1 MYLNNIMALVLLFV
15 CYVRYVYELLF
26 ILAFI
31 SGICFSQPNI

>member
-15 CYVRYVYELLF
+15 CYVYELLF